1 MIRYSCNVSMLF
13 KEVPFLERFA
23 MAREAGF
30 ASVEFLSPF
39 DSDLGELVAA
49 IEGAGLHVVQYNF
62 LDGNL
67 AQGDRGFLSHP
78 LKKPEWRESLEEAID
93 LAAEVEP
100 RQLNSL
106 AGNVLGDLSR
116 EEQSACLEDNLRWA
130 IPLLQAAG
138 LPLMLE
144 ALNIYDNPDYLLSH
158 SWDVLEILQRIDS
171 PWVRFQCDVYHM
183 QRMEG
188 NLVETIRKNIGY
200 IGHIQIADS
209 PGRHQPGTGEID
221 YKFVLKALEEL
232 GYERY
237 VGLEY
242 VPLGTTEE
250 SLAWLPFDKRKRS
263 TADDL
268 HLCSPH

>member
-1 MIRYSCNVSMLF
+1 MLF
-13 KEVPFLERFA
+13 KEVPLLERFA
-23 MAREAGF
+23 KAREAGF

-39 DSDLGELVAA
+39 DYDLGQLVAA
-49 IEGAGLHVVQYNF
+49 IQRAGLRVVQYNF

-78 LKKPEWRESLEEAID
+78 LKKREWRESLEEAID

-116 EEQSACLEDNLRWA
+116 EEQIVCLEDNLRWA

-144 ALNIYDNPDYLLSH
+144 ALNIYDNPAYLLTH

-188 NLVETIRKNIGY
+188 NLVENIRKNIPY

-221 YKFVLKALEEL
+221 YEFVLKALEEL
-232 GYERY
+232 GYEGF

-263 TADDL
+263 TVDDL
-268 HLCSPH
+268 HLCSPR